1 MGTRRKAGDSSRLP
15 APSRREIIGAAASV
29 PAAASAARVCPPSDD
44 LVARC
49 AAWLALDLEID
60 RLSLRWSELET
71 EAVREFGWFNLTR
84 AQRSRVPMAREM
96 GEIDHR
102 LTDLFKARKSGLA
115 ALKRIKPTDIHGA
128 ASKLVVAARLS
139 LCGGEDVNG
148 FIAEAV
154 GALATL
160 KCPCCGA
167 PYAPATPHRA

>member
-1 MGTRRKAGDSSRLP
+1 MGTRRKAGDSSRLL
-15 APSRREIIGAAASV
+15 APSRRDVIGAAALAPVVS
-29 PAAASAARVCPPSDD
+29 SARVCPPSDD

-84 AQRSRVPMAREM
+84 AQRRRVPMAREM